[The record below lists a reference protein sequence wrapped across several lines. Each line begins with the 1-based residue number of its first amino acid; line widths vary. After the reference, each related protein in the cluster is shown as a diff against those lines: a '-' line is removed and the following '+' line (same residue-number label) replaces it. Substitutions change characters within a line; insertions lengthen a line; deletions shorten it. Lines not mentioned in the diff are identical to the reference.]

1 MPRGSKIVKLLMEL
15 PSKDRI
21 VFSSCYLDDD
31 DTLWVAPG
39 DIASVPHKAPMEH
52 CRQLDINWGN
62 FAKFLKL
69 ANFLGVDISDIMCS
83 SEESASEDG
92 AALENSGKSSTLMYK
107 YYSLI
112 MSQPPQVLIRILMI
126 RALLLVPT
134 RPTSRTHPKV
144 NRTRDLQ
151 AHVQRT

>member
-1 MPRGSKIVKLLMEL
+1 MDL

-39 DIASVPHKAPMEH
+39 DIASVPHKASVEH

-69 ANFLGVDISDIMCS
+69 VNFLGVDISDIMCS
-83 SEESASEDG
+83 SEESASEDERQPIYTSHHNVI
-92 AALENSGKSSTLMYK
+92 AA
-107 YYSLI
+107 
-112 MSQPPQVLIRILMI
+112 
-126 RALLLVPT
+126 
-134 RPTSRTHPKV
+134 
-144 NRTRDLQ
+144 RDFSE
-151 AHVQRT
+151 T